1 LAPSP
6 ALCSIS
12 FSVVEGIV
20 VAVLS
25 AKHMKLTV
33 HPPCFDFSETF
44 NFVLAFLPLLLGY
57 RSNKSLLSLC
67 ISVISP
73 EEDLPCWLRLAS
85 RGSSSFWLSVEA
97 IDKNDLTCSRNLCLS
112 PIVWLSATQVYLIHC
127 LITFLSY

>member
-1 LAPSP
+1 MSVFNTLVSSSLASSQIFLAPSP

-57 RSNKSLLSLC
+57 GSNKSLLSL
-67 ISVISP
+67 SVY
-73 EEDLPCWLRLAS
+73 
-85 RGSSSFWLSVEA
+85 
-97 IDKNDLTCSRNLCLS
+97 
-112 PIVWLSATQVYLIHC
+112 Q
-127 LITFLSY
+127 